1 MKGKIISAIIALA
14 LVGLAA
20 LGYWSASQHRHGEA
34 PAELDPK
41 EIIYEHLGD
50 EYGWALPFNHSL
62 RIPLPIIVWADDG
75 FHCFMSSRLA
85 DGATYEGLRI
95 STSEDHNGKVVQM
108 MPDGSEKRPWDFS
121 VTKNV
126 AAIFI
131 AALLVVWLVM
141 SLRRWYARQGM
152 KAPRR
157 AMGLL
162 ELVVDYVY
170 TDTIRPI
177 MGKEA
182 PKYAPYLLTA
192 FFFILT
198 MNLLG
203 LIVIFPGG
211 ANLTGNL
218 AVTMVMAIIT
228 FVITNFTGTREYWK
242 EIFWP
247 EVPVALKCPV
257 PMMQLIEVLG
267 LFTKPLALMIRL
279 FANMMGGHMV
289 VLVLMLLIFI
299 FSAMFNYVVGGAT
312 AVFSLF
318 FTVFMLALDTLVS
331 FIQAYVFTILSTIF
345 ISMAHVEPHH
355 HDA

>member
-131 AALLVVWLVM
+131 AALLVVWMVM

-211 ANLTGNL
+211 DAQTVREGPGGAPEEVRPVNIPHGPEYEGQVLGGGDGLVRGELGGGDAVGEPL
-218 AVTMVMAIIT
+218 AVGVAD
-228 FVITNFTGTREYWK
+228 VGTG
-242 EIFWP
+242 
-247 EVPVALKCPV
+247 PVGHVGKGHG
-257 PMMQLIEVLG
+257 LG
-267 LFTKPLALMIRL
+267 
-279 FANMMGGHMV
+279 
-289 VLVLMLLIFI
+289 
-299 FSAMFNYVVGGAT
+299 
-312 AVFSLF
+312 
-318 FTVFMLALDTLVS
+318 
-331 FIQAYVFTILSTIF
+331 
-345 ISMAHVEPHH
+345 
-355 HDA
+355 